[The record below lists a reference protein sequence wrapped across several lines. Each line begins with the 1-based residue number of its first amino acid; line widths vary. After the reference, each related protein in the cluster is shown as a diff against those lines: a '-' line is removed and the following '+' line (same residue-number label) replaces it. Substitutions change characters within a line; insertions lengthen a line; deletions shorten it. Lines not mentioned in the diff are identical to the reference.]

1 MLLAAI
7 VLLQVPAGTPPAQTF
22 TISGRVLTSSG
33 APPRGLVVMLG
44 HDDGD
49 GFSASSADR
58 LNDDGT
64 FVAKGLSPGTYLVYA
79 GPGAEPTRVPAGQEA
94 GISVVTIRGT
104 DVTSVLVRTQ
114 PSHSIRGRV
123 RYDAADLSAAHPKIV
138 VTAWMVAGG
147 IGGTLGPQGSP
158 VEIDG
163 SFAIDNV
170 VGQVVLRS
178 GYMLPDDGSRWW
190 SGPVLLDGQ
199 DVTDVPTDF
208 SKAHGELEVVF
219 TQRPTGVFGIVVEDA
234 TQLPA
239 ENASVVIFADDPSQR
254 QPWASSAQLIHTDSE
269 GRFWETMSPGR
280 YLAVAFADGTFSS
293 RAEAF
298 RDLSAFEKLA
308 TSFTIDPERRGAR
321 VHLTLSRPPIFK
333 R

>member
-1 MLLAAI
+1 MI
-7 VLLQVPAGTPPAQTF
+7 
-22 TISGRVLTSSG
+22 
-33 APPRGLVVMLG
+33 G
-44 HDDGD
+44 HANGD
-49 GFSASSADR
+49 GFSAGSADR

-79 GPGAEPTRVPAGQEA
+79 GPGAEPTRVPGGQEA
-94 GISVVTIRGT
+94 GISVVTIRGA
-104 DVTSVLVRTQ
+104 DVTAVLVRTE

-123 RYDAADLSAAHPKIV
+123 RFEAADLFAAHPKIV

-147 IGGTLGPQGSP
+147 IGGPLGPQDSQ
-158 VEIDG
+158 VETDG

-199 DVTDVPTDF
+199 DISDVPTDF
-208 SKAHGELEVVF
+208 SKTHGELELVF
-219 TQRPTGVFGIVVEDA
+219 TQRPTGVFGIVVEEA

-239 ENASVVIFADDPSQR
+239 ENASVVIFAADPSQR
-254 QPWASSAQLIHTDSE
+254 QPWASSAQLIHTDSD

-280 YLAVAFADGTFSS
+280 YFAIAFPDGTFK
-293 RAEAF
+293 RKADAF
-298 RDLSAFEKLA
+298 GDLSAFEKLA
-308 TSFTIDPERRGAR
+308 TPFTIDPERRVAR
-321 VHLTLSRPPIFK
+321 IRLTLSRPPVLK